1 MCPVELRPETL
12 MHDVPGQ
19 NQTPAFLRRQK
30 KEPQR
35 SNEAAESV
43 QWVLLVAR
51 KFTGSRVAPDGLLRQ
66 EADPKYVLSP
76 LPPLGTGH
84 MRFKIPGPK
93 GLSTLRPV
101 LTGEPA
107 GPGSKGASEN
117 TAVCK
122 QSWDCDVA
130 EGVSTH
136 LC

>member
-1 MCPVELRPETL
+1 MRPVESRPETL
-12 MHDVPGQ
+12 MYDLPGQ
-19 NQTPAFLRRQK
+19 NQTTAFLRRQK

-43 QWVLLVAR
+43 QWVLFVVR
-51 KFTGSRVAPDGLLRQ
+51 KFMGSRVAPDGLLRQ
-66 EADPKYVLSP
+66 EADPKYILSP

-84 MRFKIPGPK
+84 TRFKIPGPK

-107 GPGSKGASEN
+107 GLGSKGASEN

-136 LC
+136 FC